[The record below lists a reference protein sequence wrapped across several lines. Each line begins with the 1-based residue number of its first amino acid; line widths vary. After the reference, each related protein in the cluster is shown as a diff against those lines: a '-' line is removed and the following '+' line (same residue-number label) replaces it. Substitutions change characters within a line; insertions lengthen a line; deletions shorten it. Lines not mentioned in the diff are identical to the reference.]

1 MDKLKKVKED
11 LDQIEDIEI
20 TSSWFNNVEI
30 MHKGVNKGE
39 ALKALI
45 NYLGIDKDEVIAF
58 GDNYNDLPMLE
69 LAGIGVVMG
78 NANDEVKKKVII
90 LLLKIQKM
98 G

>member
-1 MDKLKKVKED
+1 MYICTVSYTHL
-11 LDQIEDIEI
+11 
-20 TSSWFNNVEI
+20 SSWFNNVEI

-78 NANDEVKKKVII
+78 NANDEVKELSLIHI
-90 LLLKIQKM
+90 
-98 G
+98 